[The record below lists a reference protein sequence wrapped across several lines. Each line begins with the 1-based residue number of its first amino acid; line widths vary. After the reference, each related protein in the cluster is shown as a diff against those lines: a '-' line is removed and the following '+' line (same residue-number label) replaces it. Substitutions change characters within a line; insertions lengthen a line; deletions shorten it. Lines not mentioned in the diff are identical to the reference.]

1 MPLQTLLVLVINNAF
16 FGVIY
21 RKFLTNVHHC
31 LVQFP
36 YGVSAS
42 VFGEQ
47 SRLEPMTAER
57 KSRWRKEI
65 DWLLSVSDCIVEF
78 VPSQQ
83 KAKDGSNMEVPFSH
97 YAYAYIYIRIHMHY
111 FYFFDF

>member
-1 MPLQTLLVLVINNAF
+1 MPLQTLQVLVINNVF
-16 FGVIY
+16 FSVID
-21 RKFLTNVHHC
+21 RKFLTNVHHF

-36 YGVSAS
+36 YWVSAS

-97 YAYAYIYIRIHMHY
+97 YAYIYIHIHMHY